1 MSSESLAAATR
12 CESWQSVIQSL
23 KAENPDA
30 ILIDEFEEALIG
42 VRRGGATSSAAAYDY
57 CRCIDI
63 LCQTMGYWEAVEQ
76 LHKSIVSADRT
87 QSSPLFLTI
96 SS

>member
-12 CESWQSVIQSL
+12 CESRQSVIQRL
-23 KAENPDA
+23 EAENPDA
-30 ILIDEFEEALIG
+30 VLIDEFEEALIG
-42 VRRGGATSSAAAYDY
+42 VRCGGASPSAAAYDY

-63 LCQTMGYWEAVEQ
+63 LCQRMEYWEAVVH
-76 LHKSIVSADRT
+76 LYKALVSADRT

-96 SS
+96 SP